1 MWKSGDFGQ
10 VPPVF
15 DFRAPTLNVN
25 FLESLLARFPTG
37 GWHDTPGGGHKF
49 LERDSEQRLDT
60 PRGWN
65 QSPERDS
72 VQRLHDQHGG
82 YLTQPPPRS
91 PSAEMTIVGKF
102 TCKSSLPHLLHLSC
116 HR

>member
-1 MWKSGDFGQ
+1 MWKPGDFGQ

-25 FLESLLARFPTG
+25 FLESRLAGFFTG
-37 GWHDTPGGGHKF
+37 GWHDPPGGGHKS

-60 PRGWN
+60 PRGGN

-72 VQRLHDQHGG
+72 KQRLHDQHGG
-82 YLTQPPPRS
+82 YLSQTPLRS
-91 PSAEMTIVGKF
+91 ISEEMTIVGKF
-102 TCKSSLPHLLHLSC
+102 QCKPSLPHMLHLSC